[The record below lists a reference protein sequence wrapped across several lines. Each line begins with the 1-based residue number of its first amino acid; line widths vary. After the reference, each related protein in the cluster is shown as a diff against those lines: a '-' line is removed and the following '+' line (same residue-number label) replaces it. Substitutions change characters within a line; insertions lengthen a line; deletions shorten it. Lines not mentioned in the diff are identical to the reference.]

1 MISQV
6 GKTRFLHEYIED
18 RNRESSCVT
27 LGVGGG
33 GGVSNRFPATKAN
46 NQVPVD
52 PNSSFDSDISRRS
65 NDYIPTSLEVY
76 KAKFMVNST
85 QYLLVIT
92 DVTGNHEDKSYVFLR
107 NSFYNIQA
115 VY

>member
-1 MISQV
+1 M
-6 GKTRFLHEYIED
+6 
-18 RNRESSCVT
+18 T
-27 LGVGGG
+27 LGVG
-33 GGVSNRFPATKAN
+33 GGVSNRFPTTKAN
-46 NQVPVD
+46 NQVPGVD
-52 PNSSFDSDISRRS
+52 ANSSFDSDISRRS

-76 KAKFMVNST
+76 KAKFMVNNT

-115 VY
+115 VHLISSRNYSNF